1 MKDYFR
7 VEAEIDLS
15 AIEHNIKNVRKL
27 LKPETKLMIVIKADG
42 YGHGAFPVAK
52 VLDPIADAYGVAI
65 LEEGL
70 MLRRIGIKK
79 PVLILGYTP
88 EQQYEEMVR
97 ENIMTAVFAYDMAAG
112 IAEEAKKQGKTAKVH
127 IKIDTGMGRIGF
139 QPSEKSIAVIKKISC
154 LENLEIDGIFTHF
167 AKADEKDKSYF
178 EEQFAK
184 FQWVLKRLEEEGV
197 KIPVR
202 HAANSASIMEL
213 PKAQLDMVRSGIIT
227 YGLYPSDEVDKS
239 LLEIKPAMS
248 LRATVSFVKSVP
260 AGSGIGYGASYIT
273 KSPAKIATVPVGY
286 ADGYSRSLSN
296 RGFVL
301 IHGKRAPIVGRI
313 CMDQFMVDVT
323 HIPDVNIGEVVTLL
337 GKDGEAGITAEEL
350 SAWAD
355 SFNYE
360 LICDVSK
367 RVPRVYYYQG
377 RKVGTL
383 DYYSCE
389 KSVFDLRL

>member
-15 AIEHNIKNVRKL
+15 AIEKNIRNVKEL
-27 LKPETKLMIVIKADG
+27 LKPKTKLMIVIKADG

-70 MLRRIGIKK
+70 TLRRIGIKR
-79 PVLILGYTP
+79 PILILGFTP
-88 EQQYEEMVR
+88 EQQYGEMIKKD
-97 ENIMTAVFAYDMAAG
+97 IMTAVFTYDMAMG
-112 IAEEAKKQGKTAKVH
+112 IAKEAKRQGKIAAIH
-127 IKIDTGMGRIGF
+127 IKLDTGMGRIGF
-139 QPSEKSIAVIKKISC
+139 QPSEESITVIKKISE
-154 LENLEIDGIFTHF
+154 LENLRIDGIFTHF
-167 AKADEKDKSYF
+167 AKADERDKTYF

-184 FQWVLKRLEEEGV
+184 YQWVCSRLEEEGIQ
-197 KIPVR
+197 IPVH

-213 PKAQLDMVRSGIIT
+213 PKAHLDMVRSGIIT
-227 YGLYPSDEVDKS
+227 YGLYPSDEVDQS
-239 LLEIKPAMS
+239 LLELHPAMS
-248 LRATVSFVKSVP
+248 LRANVSFVKQVP
-260 AGSGIGYGASYIT
+260 AGSGIGYGMSYIT
-273 KSPAKIATVPVGY
+273 KSPAKIATIPVGY

-323 HIPDVNIGEVVTLL
+323 HIPDVHVGDVVTLL
-337 GKDGEAGITAEEL
+337 GNDGDAQISAEEL
-350 SAWAD
+350 SAWAG

-377 RKVGTL
+377 KKVGTL
-383 DYYSCE
+383 DYYNCE
-389 KSVFDLRL
+389 NSVFDLRL

>member
-15 AIEHNIKNVRKL
+15 AIEQNIFNVKKL

-52 VLDPIADAYGVAI
+52 VLDPVADAYGVAI

-70 MLRRIGIKK
+70 TLRRIGIKK
-79 PVLILGYTP
+79 PILILGFTP
-88 EQQYEEMVR
+88 EQQYQEMV
-97 ENIMTAVFAYDMAAG
+97 EKDIMTAVFTYDMAEG
-112 IAEEAKKQGKTAKVH
+112 IAEEAKRQKKTAKIH

-139 QPSEKSIAVIKKISC
+139 QPSEASIATIKRISA
-154 LENLEIDGIFTHF
+154 LENLQIDGIFTHF
-167 AKADEKDKSYF
+167 AKADEKDKTYF

-184 FQWVLKRLEEEGV
+184 YQWVCRRLSEEGV
-197 KIPVR
+197 EIPV
-202 HAANSASIMEL
+202 HHVANSASIMEL

-227 YGLYPSDEVDKS
+227 YGLYPSDEVDAS
-239 LLEIKPAMS
+239 LLALHPAMS
-248 LRATVSFVKSVP
+248 MRATVSFVKQVP
-260 AGSGIGYGASYIT
+260 AGSGIGYGISYIT
-273 KSPAKIATVPVGY
+273 KSPARIATVPVGY
-286 ADGYSRSLSN
+286 ADGYSRALSN

-323 HIPDVNIGEVVTLL
+323 HIPDVCVGDVVTLL
-337 GKDGEAGITAEEL
+337 GKDGNAEISAEEL
-350 SAWAD
+350 SAWAG

-377 RKVGTL
+377 KKVGTL
-383 DYYSCE
+383 DYYNCE
-389 KSVFDLRL
+389 NSVFDLML